1 MARSEKFFH
10 QVSPI
15 ETFIHMKTPRRDKKQ
30 KRQLTITYRLSLDG
44 NNIRSGPPFVQTA
57 YEGVKEHGERL
68 VEIKMEVQGLEVEI
82 LELPK
87 NKSALWNMGSVTLEN
102 LAVKEIKSGK
112 GDTAIVLT
120 CQSLVDWDPGLWKFM
135 GQRYGTTVYLRF
147 DSSQASLLDL
157 ADEAEAKTKAGK
169 ASKDQAELP
178 VSGKDAAAGEA
189 KPE

>member
-10 QVSPI
+10 LVSPI

-44 NNIRSGPPFVQTA
+44 NNIRSAPDFVQTA

-68 VEIKMEVQGLEVEI
+68 VELKKEVQGLEIDI

-87 NKSALWNMGSVTLEN
+87 NKSAMWNMASVTLEN
-102 LAVKEIKSGK
+102 LAVKEISSGK
-112 GDTAIVLT
+112 GDTSIVLT
-120 CQSLVDWDPGLWKFM
+120 CQSLVDWDGGLWKFM
-135 GQRYGTTVYLRF
+135 GARYGTTVYLRF

-157 ADEAEAKTKAGK
+157 ADEADAKAKK
-169 ASKDQAELP
+169 SKDQPFLP
-178 VSGKDAAAGEA
+178 VSDKDASVAEAAEV
-189 KPE
+189 